1 MKEDKPIRGGRN
13 LIILGLSATVIAL
26 ISTAVSLQVYRN
38 TGDIYLNR
46 SRPGYIFEDE
56 KHSEEDDQKE
66 TFSNDGEVTDKTI
79 DEYLKEYDKIV
90 ERISNSSD
98 DFSADALT
106 DESLGIDV
114 ENDEFKEDL

>member
-38 TGDIYLNR
+38 TGDIYLDR
-46 SRPGYIFEDE
+46 SRPGYISEDE

-66 TFSNDGEVTDKTI
+66 TFSNEGEVTDKTI

-98 DFSADALT
+98 DFSADALI